1 MKWYKALLLF
11 SLIICSLPSHGAEQH
26 VPEKDSI
33 ITMAWD
39 EAKVDLR
46 LPTVEE
52 IDRYRQDP
60 EYKYDFVKEP
70 ESWWSRL
77 LRWILSKISLSEG
90 SWSVLG
96 WTLIAIAAI
105 ALIFLILKIL
115 GVPVKGLFIFSR
127 STKVTNLSFSA
138 AQMNID
144 DQHLEKKL
152 HAFIDAEAYREA
164 TRILFILLLKQ
175 LNTMKLIK
183 WSTWKTDREYYYEL
197 QDQQLKS
204 TFLQLIRNY
213 EYIWFGQFS
222 LGKEQFQ
229 TVQLQFED
237 FTNHLVKQNS
247 RH

>member
-1 MKWYKALLLF
+1 M
-11 SLIICSLPSHGAEQH
+11 PSHGEARR
-26 VPEKDSI
+26 VPETDS
-33 ITMAWD
+33 MMVWD
-39 EAKVDLR
+39 QSKVDLR
-46 LPTVEE
+46 LPAIEA

-60 EYKYDFVKEP
+60 EYKYDLVKEP
-70 ESWWSRL
+70 ESWWKRL
-77 LRWILSKISLSEG
+77 LRWIFSKIALGEG

-127 STKVTNLSFSA
+127 STHVTDLSFSA
-138 AQMNID
+138 AQVNID

-175 LNTMKLIK
+175 LHTMKLIQ

-197 QDQQLKS
+197 QDQELKS

-213 EYIWFGQFS
+213 EFIWFGQFS
-222 LGKEQFQ
+222 LEKEQFH
-229 TVQLQFED
+229 TVQLQFEA
-237 FTNHLVKQNS
+237 FTNRLVQQNS